1 MLLLKIKKYLKKE
14 NAFSLIEIVVV
25 IAISGFVVVA
35 LSTLFNSSLR
45 LRSSNRN
52 YLAAVSLSEDIIERI
67 RSIPFED
74 TSPPNILD
82 LYSKLPNN
90 DNKISYFYS
99 YLDIDT
105 NTIYSLEQIPSNV
118 LNFSNIQIIYQ
129 NNGELAGSYLVDL
142 KIKWK
147 NDMEPYQIV
156 TSITKGG
163 LNDYINKF

>member
-1 MLLLKIKKYLKKE
+1 MLLLKINKFLKKE
-14 NAFSLIEIVVV
+14 HAFSLIEILVVV
-25 IAISGFVVVA
+25 AISGFVVVA
-35 LSTLFNSSLR
+35 LSALFNSSLNLR
-45 LRSSNRN
+45 LSNRN

-74 TSPPNILD
+74 ISPPNVLD
-82 LYSKLPNN
+82 LYSKLPIN

-105 NTIYSLEQIPSNV
+105 NTIYSLKQMPSNV

-129 NNGELAGSYLVDL
+129 NDGELAGSYLVDL

-147 NDMEPYQIV
+147 IDMEPYQVV